1 MPAGQSGKTRL
12 RGRHLPDD
20 GRLEALGYLRRHRL
34 GRSTRVRNLRV
45 AVDIGGTF
53 TDLVAYDE
61 ATHELTAVKTPSTP
75 PGFIDGVMNALDKAG
90 IDPDEMT
97 AFKHGSTIAT
107 NAIIERRGARTGLVT
122 TKGMR
127 DVLGAGRANRPDLFN
142 SNWDPS
148 PPLVQR
154 RNVLTV
160 DERIDYEGNVLHELS
175 EQDVREAA
183 RKFQKRGVE
192 SVAVAYLN
200 SFMAPEH
207 EQRTK
212 DILLEELGEDVR
224 VCTSAETL
232 PEIREFERTST
243 TAANAYLM
251 PVIERYLDRLVDTL
265 DDWGYHGD
273 VLVTHSGGGVMS
285 ARAAARVPA
294 RICHSGPAGGVVGG
308 ALVGKS
314 AGTPSVITFDMGGTS
329 ADLSLVHE
337 GRPSIASEWRV
348 DWNIPIL
355 FPAVDLVAIG
365 AGGGTIAWVDAGGSL
380 RVGPQSAGADP
391 GPACLNNGN
400 DQPTIT
406 DAHLFLGRLDPE
418 TYLGGDLEIH
428 PDLAEQAIAALAER
442 LGLSPEESASGI
454 LRIANASMTAAT
466 HLISVQRG
474 WDPREFSL
482 VAGGGAGPLHAVA
495 IAQDLGMPKVIVP
508 PTPGVT
514 SALGILQV
522 DLRHDL
528 LRSVLK
534 QAHQIEADE
543 LVKVFEE
550 LEAEARQVLE
560 SEQASAEQRIELSLD
575 VRYYGQTSYMN
586 MVIDEVPGDRAAI
599 DAIVDRYGAD
609 YEREFGYQFDR
620 NLATIEFVNARA
632 AAIGVT
638 DRAEVEVG
646 LAANGDASPRE
657 TRPVYFEESGSYVDT
672 PIYLRSS
679 LGTDTRLEGPAII
692 EQDDT
697 TVLVPPGTSLEVDQH
712 LNIVIDVGTGGGRT
726 AIAAGETVAQGA

>member
-1 MPAGQSGKTRL
+1 
-12 RGRHLPDD
+12 
-20 GRLEALGYLRRHRL
+20 
-34 GRSTRVRNLRV
+34 VRKLRV

-61 ATHELTAVKTPSTP
+61 DTHELTSVKTPSTP
-75 PGFIDGVMNALDKAG
+75 PGFIDGVMSALDKAG
-90 IDPDEMT
+90 IEPGEVT
-97 AFKHGSTIAT
+97 GFKHGSTIAT

-142 SNWDPS
+142 SNWNPS

-160 DERIDYEGNVLHELS
+160 DERIDYEGNVLHELD
-175 EQDVREAA
+175 EDGVRDAA
-183 RKFQKRGVE
+183 RKFRKRGVE

-212 DILLEELGEDVR
+212 EILVEELGEDVR
-224 VCTSAETL
+224 VCTSAEIL

-243 TAANAYLM
+243 AAANAYLM
-251 PVIERYLDRLVDTL
+251 PVIERYLDALVESL
-265 DDWGYHGD
+265 RAWGYEGD

-285 ARAAARVPA
+285 AQSASQVPA

-308 ALVGKS
+308 AMVGKS
-314 AGTPSVITFDMGGTS
+314 AGVPSVITFDMGGTS
-329 ADLSLVHE
+329 ADMSLVYE

-391 GPACLNNGN
+391 GPACLDQGN
-400 DQPTIT
+400 TEPTIT
-406 DAHLFLGRLDPE
+406 DAHLYLGRLDPAS
-418 TYLGGDLEIH
+418 YLGGDLDIH
-428 PDLAEQAIAALAER
+428 PELAEQAIARLAGQ
-442 LGLSPEESASGI
+442 LGLSQAETASGI

-466 HLISVQRG
+466 HLISVERG
-474 WDPREFSL
+474 WDPREFAL

-495 IAQDLGMPKVIVP
+495 IAQDLGIPTVIVP
-508 PTPGVT
+508 RTPGVT

-534 QAHQIEADE
+534 QTHQIEPSE
-543 LVKVFEE
+543 LVSVFAD
-550 LEAEARQVLE
+550 LEAEAREVLE
-560 SEQASAEQRIELSLD
+560 REQAGGDQRIELSLD
-575 VRYYGQTSYMN
+575 VRYYGQTPYMN
-586 MVIDEVPGDRAAI
+586 LILDEVPSDRAAI
-599 DAIVDRYGAD
+599 DALVERYGEA
-609 YEREFGYQFDR
+609 YEKEFGYRFDR
-620 NLATIEFVNARA
+620 DLATVEFVNARA

-638 DRAEVEVG
+638 GDAELQLSARRNGRAE
-646 LAANGDASPRE
+646 PRR
-657 TRPVYFEESGSYVDT
+657 TRSVYFEERSDFVDT
-672 PIYLRSS
+672 PIFDRAS
-679 LGTDTRLEGPAII
+679 LGPGATIGGPAVI

-697 TVLVPPGTSLEVDQH
+697 TVLVPPGTKVEVDGY
-712 LNIVIDVGTGGGRT
+712 LNLLIDVRGK
-726 AIAAGETVAQGA
+726 

>member
-1 MPAGQSGKTRL
+1 M
-12 RGRHLPDD
+12 
-20 GRLEALGYLRRHRL
+20 
-34 GRSTRVRNLRV
+34 RNLRV

-61 ATHELTAVKTPSTP
+61 ATHELTTVKTPSTP

-90 IDPDEMT
+90 IDPDEVT

-160 DERIDYEGNVLHELS
+160 DERIDYEGNVLHELD
-175 EQDVREAA
+175 EAGVREAA
-183 RKFQKRGVE
+183 RKFQKRGIE

-212 DILLEELGEDVR
+212 DILLEELGDDVR

-251 PVIERYLDRLVDTL
+251 PVIERYLDELVDALHT
-265 DDWGYHGD
+265 WGYEGE

-285 ARAAARVPA
+285 AGSASQVPA

-314 AGTPSVITFDMGGTS
+314 AGMPSVITFDMGGTS

-391 GPACLNNGN
+391 GPACLDKGN
-400 DQPTIT
+400 EKPTIT

-418 TYLGGDLEIH
+418 AYLGGDLDIH
-428 PDLAEQAIAALAER
+428 PELAEQAIVRLAGQ
-442 LGLSPEESASGI
+442 LGLSEAETASGI

-466 HLISVQRG
+466 HLISVERG
-474 WDPREFSL
+474 WDPREFAL

-495 IAQDLGMPKVIVP
+495 IAQDLGIPTVIVP

-534 QAHQIEADE
+534 QTHQLEPDE
-543 LVKVFEE
+543 LVRVFADLEE
-550 LEAEARQVLE
+550 EAGQVLDR
-560 SEQASAEQRIELSLD
+560 EQASGHKRIELSLD
-575 VRYYGQTSYMN
+575 VRYYGQTPYMN
-586 MVIDEVPGDRAAI
+586 LVLDEVPRDRAAL
-599 DAIVDRYGAD
+599 DAIVDRYGEA
-609 YEREFGYQFDR
+609 YEAEFGYKLER
-620 NLATIEFVNARA
+620 NLATVEIVNARA

-638 DRAEVEVG
+638 ADTELKLSGQTNGKVE
-646 LAANGDASPRE
+646 PRK
-657 TRPVYFEESGSYVDT
+657 TRSVFFEESHAFVDT
-672 PIYLRSS
+672 PIYDRTALNPQ
-679 LGTDTRLEGPAII
+679 TQIAGPAVI
-692 EQDDT
+692 EQGDA
-697 TVLVPPGTSLEVDQH
+697 TVLIPPGKKVDVDAY
-712 LNIVIDVGTGGGRT
+712 LNLLIDVGGK
-726 AIAAGETVAQGA
+726 

>member
-1 MPAGQSGKTRL
+1 
-12 RGRHLPDD
+12 
-20 GRLEALGYLRRHRL
+20 
-34 GRSTRVRNLRV
+34 VRKLRV

-61 ATHELTAVKTPSTP
+61 DTHELTSVKTPSTP
-75 PGFIDGVMNALDKAG
+75 PGFIDGVMSALDKAG
-90 IDPDEMT
+90 IEPGEVT
-97 AFKHGSTIAT
+97 GFKHGSTIAT

-160 DERIDYEGNVLHELS
+160 DERIDYEGNVLQELD
-175 EQDVREAA
+175 EGGVRDAA
-183 RKFQKRGVE
+183 RKFRKRGVE

-207 EQRTK
+207 ERRTK
-212 DILLEELGEDVR
+212 EILVEELGEDVR
-224 VCTSAETL
+224 VCTSAEIL

-243 TAANAYLM
+243 AAANAYLM
-251 PVIERYLDRLVDTL
+251 PVIERYLDALVDSL
-265 DDWGYHGD
+265 RAWGYEGD

-285 ARAAARVPA
+285 AQSASQVPA

-308 ALVGKS
+308 AMVGKS
-314 AGTPSVITFDMGGTS
+314 AGVPSVITFDMGGTS
-329 ADLSLVHE
+329 ADMSLVYE

-391 GPACLNNGN
+391 GPACLDQGN
-400 DQPTIT
+400 TEPTIT
-406 DAHLFLGRLDPE
+406 DAHLYLGRLDPAS
-418 TYLGGDLEIH
+418 YLGGDLDIH
-428 PDLAEQAIAALAER
+428 PELAEQAIARLAGQ
-442 LGLSPEESASGI
+442 LGLSQAETASGI

-466 HLISVQRG
+466 HLISVERG
-474 WDPREFSL
+474 WDPREFAL

-495 IAQDLGMPKVIVP
+495 IAQDLGIPTVIVP
-508 PTPGVT
+508 RTPGVT

-534 QAHQIEADE
+534 QTHQIEPSE
-543 LVKVFEE
+543 LVSVFDD
-550 LEAEARQVLE
+550 LEAEAREVLE
-560 SEQASAEQRIELSLD
+560 REQAGGDQRIELSLD

-586 MVIDEVPGDRAAI
+586 LILDEVPSDRAAI
-599 DAIVDRYGAD
+599 DALVERYGEA
-609 YEREFGYQFDR
+609 YEKEFGYRFDR
-620 NLATIEFVNARA
+620 DLATVEFVNARA

-638 DRAEVEVG
+638 GDAELQLSARRNGRAE
-646 LAANGDASPRE
+646 PRR
-657 TRPVYFEESGSYVDT
+657 TRSVYFEERSDFVDT
-672 PIYLRSS
+672 PIFDRAS
-679 LGTDTRLEGPAII
+679 LGPGATIGGPAVI

-697 TVLVPPGTSLEVDQH
+697 TVLVPPGTKVEVDGY
-712 LNIVIDVGTGGGRT
+712 LNLLIDVRGK
-726 AIAAGETVAQGA
+726 

>member
-1 MPAGQSGKTRL
+1 
-12 RGRHLPDD
+12 
-20 GRLEALGYLRRHRL
+20 
-34 GRSTRVRNLRV
+34 VRKLRV

-61 ATHELTAVKTPSTP
+61 DTHELTSVKTPSTP
-75 PGFIDGVMNALDKAG
+75 PGFIDGVMSALDKAG
-90 IDPDEMT
+90 IEPGEVT
-97 AFKHGSTIAT
+97 GFKHGSTIAT

-160 DERIDYEGNVLHELS
+160 DERIDYEGNILQELD
-175 EQDVREAA
+175 EAGVRDAA
-183 RKFQKRGVE
+183 RKLRKRGIE

-200 SFMAPEH
+200 AFMAPEH
-207 EQRTK
+207 ERRTK
-212 DILLEELGEDVR
+212 EILLEELDEDVR
-224 VCTSAETL
+224 VCTSAEIL

-243 TAANAYLM
+243 AAANAYLM
-251 PVIERYLDRLVDTL
+251 PVIERYLDQLVRAL
-265 DDWGYHGD
+265 RAWGYDGD

-285 ARAAARVPA
+285 AQAAGRVPA

-314 AGTPSVITFDMGGTS
+314 AGIPSVITFDMGGTS
-329 ADLSLVHE
+329 ADLSLVYE

-355 FPAVDLVAIG
+355 FPAIDLVAIG

-391 GPACLNNGN
+391 GPACLNRGN

-406 DAHLFLGRLDPE
+406 DAHLYLGRLEPAS
-418 TYLGGDLEIH
+418 YLGGDLEIH
-428 PDLAEQAIAALAER
+428 PELAEQAIARLAGQ
-442 LGLSPEESASGI
+442 LGLSEAETASGI

-474 WDPREFSL
+474 WDPREFAL

-495 IAQDLGMPKVIVP
+495 IAQDLGIPTVVVP

-534 QAHQIEADE
+534 QAHQIEPPE
-543 LVKVFEE
+543 LVAVFAD
-550 LEAEARQVLE
+550 LEAEARAVLE
-560 SEQASAEQRIELSLD
+560 REQAGGDKRVELSLD
-575 VRYYGQTSYMN
+575 VRYYGQTPYMN
-586 MVIDEVPGDRAAI
+586 LILDEVPSDRAAV
-599 DAIVDRYGAD
+599 DAIVERYGEA
-609 YEREFGYQFDR
+609 YEKEFGYRFDR
-620 NLATIEFVNARA
+620 NLATVEFVNARA

-638 DRAEVEVG
+638 GDAELQLAARRNGRAE
-646 LAANGDASPRE
+646 PHR
-657 TRPVYFEESGSYVDT
+657 TRSVFFEERNDFVDT
-672 PIYLRSS
+672 PIHDRTA
-679 LGTDTRLEGPAII
+679 LGPGATVAGPAVI
-692 EQDDT
+692 EQADA
-697 TVLVPPGTSLEVDQH
+697 TVLVPPGTTVEVDGY
-712 LNIVIDVGTGGGRT
+712 LNLLIDVRGT
-726 AIAAGETVAQGA
+726 